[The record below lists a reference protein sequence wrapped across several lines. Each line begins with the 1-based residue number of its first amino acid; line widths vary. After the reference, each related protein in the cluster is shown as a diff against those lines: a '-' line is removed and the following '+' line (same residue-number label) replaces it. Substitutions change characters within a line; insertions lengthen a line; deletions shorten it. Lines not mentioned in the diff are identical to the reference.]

1 MQPYYISGSGTL
13 KRRDNTLLLE
23 KDGDEKVV
31 IPIEDVDALH
41 LFGPVSFNGELL
53 VFLAKVGVPLHIY
66 NYYGFYSGT
75 FLPRHKNVSGELLV
89 RQVEHYLHPERRL
102 FLAFAFVEGA
112 IFHAKRNLRKY
123 PNTEPFCEA
132 IDEEFSK
139 ASSSQS
145 ISELMGYE
153 GRAKEVYYQAFNLFL
168 KDDFPFTRREKR
180 PPSNPVNALL
190 SFGNSLLYTTILS
203 ECYRTS
209 LHPAI
214 SYLHEPRERNFSL
227 CLDLAEIF
235 KPLIIDPVIFRL
247 INQKRITPDDF
258 SRELNGC
265 YLNDEGRT
273 KFLRAFEE
281 KLNTTVKHR
290 RLKRKVSYRT
300 LIRLECYKL
309 IRHFLGDE
317 LYAPFKAWW

>member
-23 KDGDEKVV
+23 KDGDEKTV
-31 IPIEDVDALH
+31 IPIEDVDSLH
-41 LFGPVSFNGELL
+41 LLGQVSFNKELL
-53 VFLAKVGVPLHIY
+53 VFLAKAGVPLHIY

-102 FLAFAFVEGA
+102 FLALAFVEGA

-123 PNTEPFCEA
+123 PGTGSFCES
-132 IDEEFSK
+132 IDEEFRK
-139 ASSSQS
+139 ASSSRS

-153 GRAKEVYYQAFNLFL
+153 GRAKEAYYQAFNLFL
-168 KDDFPFTRREKR
+168 KDDFPFVRREKR

-190 SFGNSLLYTTILS
+190 SFGNSLLYTVILS

-235 KPLIIDPVIFRL
+235 KPFIIDPIIFRL

-273 KFLRAFEE
+273 KFLRAFDE

-309 IRHFLGDE
+309 TRHFLGDE
-317 LYAPFKAWW
+317 LYVPFKAWW